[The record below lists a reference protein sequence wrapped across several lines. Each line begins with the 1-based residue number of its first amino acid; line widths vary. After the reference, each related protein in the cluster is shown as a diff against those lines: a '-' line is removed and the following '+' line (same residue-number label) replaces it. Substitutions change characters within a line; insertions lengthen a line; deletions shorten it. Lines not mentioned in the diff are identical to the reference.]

1 MQTSNNDYDYP
12 LKLSLSQGDLK
23 MEAELPWNS
32 SLDEIMSAFVG
43 CLRGMTFGDWVVKGI
58 RNWCNDQ
65 LQDEDEDE
73 DE

>member
-1 MQTSNNDYDYP
+1 MQTFDNDEQP

-23 MEAELPWNS
+23 MEAELPWDP
-32 SLDEIMSAFVG
+32 SLDDIMTAFVG
-43 CLRGMTFGDWVVKGI
+43 CLRGISFGDWVVKSI

-65 LQDEDEDE
+65 LLDEDEDE

>member
-1 MQTSNNDYDYP
+1 MQTLTSDEGP

-23 MEAELPWNS
+23 MEAELPWDS
-32 SLDEIMSAFVG
+32 SLEEIMPAFIG
-43 CLRGMTFGDWVVKGI
+43 CLRGIQFGDWVVKGI

-65 LQDEDEDE
+65 LPNEDEDE

>member
-1 MQTSNNDYDYP
+1 MKTLTSDEGP

-23 MEAELPWNS
+23 MEAELPWDS
-32 SLDEIMSAFVG
+32 SLDEIMTAFVG

-73 DE
+73 